1 MYDFVMVKSAMD
13 NRILLPHIHVCLI
26 ETEQVLSPTC
36 TFLEP
41 ASVWSS
47 TRRTGEVI
55 VGEESK

>member
-1 MYDFVMVKSAMD
+1 MVKSAMD